1 MTLKTKQ
8 VVDLDTALAMLETVQ
23 LLVAETLGDT
33 AKNAQLAALFATLHS
48 SIDEVASECVEN
60 V

>member
-1 MTLKTKQ
+1 MALKTSQ

-23 LLVAETLGDT
+23 LLVAETLGNT
-33 AKNAQLAALFATLHS
+33 AKAADLRVLFEKLHDD
-48 SIDEVASECVEN
+48 IDAVASESVDN

>member
-1 MTLKTKQ
+1 MALKTQQ

-23 LLVAETLGDT
+23 LLVAETLGET
-33 AKNAQLAALFATLHS
+33 AKNAEIAALFAKLHS
-48 SIDEVASECVEN
+48 SIDEVASECVDN